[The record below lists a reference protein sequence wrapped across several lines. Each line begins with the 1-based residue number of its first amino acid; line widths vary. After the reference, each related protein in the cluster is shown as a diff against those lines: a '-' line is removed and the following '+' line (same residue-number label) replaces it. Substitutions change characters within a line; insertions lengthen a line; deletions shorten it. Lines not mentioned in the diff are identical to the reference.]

1 MRFRSLRIRRSL
13 LDLDDLD
20 ADELAYVFERTQ
32 AFERNAPGPLLRGT
46 ACVNLFFEPST
57 RTFTSFNLA
66 QLRLDADIVNLSPR
80 DLSLTTKGETIE
92 DTAVTLAA
100 MGVSLLVVRHPEEG
114 FPQRIAMSFD
124 GHVVNAGDGGHAH
137 PTQGLLDVYTLIEQF
152 GDLSGRNVAIVGDVA
167 HSRVAHSTIH
177 GLRRLD
183 ANVVLVGPE
192 AFLPLEY
199 ATNGIAVERD
209 FDRVLPQVDAV
220 VLLRIQRERFSAMPI
235 SDEEY
240 VAEYRLDARR
250 LKMLRPDA
258 VVMHPGPY
266 NRGMELDDS
275 VLEFA
280 GWRYLKQ
287 VRNGVAVRMAVLD
300 LLVNGRQ

>member
-1 MRFRSLRIRRSL
+1 MRIRRSL

-32 AFERNAPGPLLRGT
+32 SFEREPPGHLLRGIV
-46 ACVNLFFEPST
+46 CVNVFFEPST

-66 QLRLDADIVNLSPR
+66 QLRLGADVVNLSPR
-80 DLSLTTKGETIE
+80 DLSLSTKGETIE

-100 MGVSLLVVRHPEEG
+100 MGVNVLVVRHPEPG
-114 FPQRIAMSFD
+114 FPQHVALSFD

-152 GDLSGRNVAIVGDVA
+152 GDLTGRSVAIVGDLE
-167 HSRVAHSTIH
+167 HSRVARSTIH
-177 GLRRLD
+177 GLRRLG
-183 ANVVLVGPE
+183 ANIVLVGPE
-192 AFLPLEY
+192 AFLPAGY
-199 ATNGIAVERD
+199 AGEDIAVERD
-209 FDRVLPQVDAV
+209 FDAVLPQVDAV
-220 VLLRIQRERFSAMPI
+220 VLLRIQRERFSEMPI
-235 SDEEY
+235 SDAEY
-240 VAEYRLDARR
+240 VAGYRLDARR
-250 LKMLRPDA
+250 LKMLRSDA
-258 VVMHPGPY
+258 VVLHPGPY

-287 VRNGVAVRMAVLD
+287 VRNGVAIRMAVLD
-300 LLVNGRQ
+300 FLVNGRP